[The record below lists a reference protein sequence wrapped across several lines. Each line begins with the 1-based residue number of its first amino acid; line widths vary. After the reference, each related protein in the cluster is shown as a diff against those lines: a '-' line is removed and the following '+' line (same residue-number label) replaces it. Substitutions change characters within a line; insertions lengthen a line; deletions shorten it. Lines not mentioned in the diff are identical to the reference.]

1 MVGNSLKFVVLS
13 LCVSAFALAI
23 EAAPTVKA
31 PDAAAA
37 SDEPKPNFDEIAGKT
52 LSPATELA
60 LYRIHS
66 HLKTCETPGY
76 VTARLGVLWVSFRG
90 ASFNPRDFVNRS
102 VSPAVIRYL
111 PELYREA
118 QKNPNCSA
126 LTFTAPSTMP
136 AGNAAK
142 HPQGE
147 RAP

>member
-1 MVGNSLKFVVLS
+1 MLGNTFKIALLS
-13 LCVSAFALAI
+13 LCLTVSAKAAEATPPASASVI
-23 EAAPTVKA
+23 EEA
-31 PDAAAA
+31 
-37 SDEPKPNFDEIAGKT
+37 KPNFEEIAGKT

-126 LTFTAPSTMP
+126 LTFTAPGSTLP
-136 AGNAAK
+136 AGNAVK
-142 HPQGE
+142 HQPSE